1 MDIQVGW
8 FLGMVSSVHQTNI
21 EKILQRAMVTYE
33 ELLILVVE
41 IEGILNCRPI
51 TYVYNDEFSEPLTLR
66 HLIYG
71 YRVLSTKS
79 INDQNLLENE
89 QFSTSHLSKHIKY
102 LTNLLESYWNQWTKK
117 YLSELREQHK
127 TRKNDQIR

>member
-79 INDQNLLENE
+79 INDQNLLESE
-89 QFSTSHLSKHIKY
+89 QFSNCNLSKRIKY
-102 LTNLLESYWNQWTKK
+102 LHNLLGSYWNQ
-117 YLSELREQHK
+117 
-127 TRKNDQIR
+127 